1 MLLLPLLL
9 LLATPAP
16 ASAGGL
22 LMYSPGDSH
31 NITFDERSAIIDG
44 TPTLMLSGA
53 VHYTRVHE
61 EEWERVFELAVELGL
76 NTIQTYVFW
85 NAHETT
91 RDQVG
96 NPSWDGRANLPRF
109 IELAGKHGLWVTV
122 RIGPYICGEYY
133 FGGIPVWMRESG
145 ASCFRCHDPIWERE
159 MGRWVGVVVD
169 KIRPQ
174 LATAGGNVVMLQVE
188 NEYSGGGGAGG
199 NEMDYLA
206 WSVDMARNLTTAV
219 PWNLCHD
226 IMPCSQVN
234 HDNDATYAAP
244 YNYKALCTIN
254 GFWMD
259 EYQKETYQPCPKW
272 ASDLRKYNPGQPTI
286 WTEDQGWFDQ
296 WGVAKRVRDSRDQLY
311 GIARFVA
318 HGGSWHNFY
327 MVTGGNNYAKQSG
340 GEVVTAYAPDT
351 VIDYLLLKHQPRFD
365 YYSRFF
371 HALADVSDDLM
382 STRTVPSPQPLP
394 ATGGGGGA
402 SANKTTTVTL
412 GHCTDDDPA
421 HLGRLDASQKW
432 QASGGGAIPSG
443 GTPFLLENEG
453 TGLCL
458 DPLGATKPPT
468 LTACAAG
475 GTKLQW
481 TYTGEQF
488 ASVAT
493 RPCQKPTSEG
503 EQCHVCLD
511 VDGSSVDLWDCK
523 TADSGNTNQ
532 QFVYSKEKQGISTG
546 SGAAKACLTAAAD
559 GGGAEVSVYG
569 GVAFLSNMDDA
580 SDASVTFQGKHYY
593 LQNHSVAIV
602 KSATGEVVFNSSVLI
617 DPQATATA
625 ATAGTMIAADGSS
638 SSTPSSGVASHQEE
652 ATGGGGR
659 TVTPAPRSSKWS
671 VYHEAASSGCA
682 KQQPSSKGPIEQLH
696 LTGGGTA
703 CSGYYSDYL
712 WYTTTIPASSS
723 GTYKVESQGA
733 GGSILYHYIDGT
745 PLLPTLPILHSSRY
759 DGEGEKLD
767 SAHVASEYVSVGSGR
782 QLAVDNNHTETGT
795 VTLQIL
801 SVAMGVS
808 NGGVG
813 PQSVKGLKSAT
824 VNGVDL
830 TNSSWNHAWMMPAEE
845 AEVWTSAG
853 SAKVAWKPATET
865 NSNSSLS
872 WFRATFDLPAAP
884 AAAPA
889 AATSASSAA
898 AAAVESESGA
908 GGPGGPEQVSYA
920 MDMSSA
926 QKGVVF
932 VNGFELGRYWITPG
946 SCHGQCAPPIKNG
959 HCYMHWSDCDE
970 PTQTLYHIPT
980 PVLKPSGNEV
990 VFFEEQGGVGLE
1002 HLEKIQLVKLT
1013 AHP

>member
-1 MLLLPLLL
+1 
-9 LLATPAP
+9 
-16 ASAGGL
+16 
-22 LMYSPGDSH
+22 
-31 NITFDERSAIIDG
+31 
-44 TPTLMLSGA
+44 MLSGA

-61 EEWERVFELAVELGL
+61 EEWERVFELAVEMGL

-96 NPSWDGRANLPRF
+96 NPDWSGRANLPRF

-145 ASCFRCHDPIWERE
+145 AECFRCHDPIWERE

-206 WSVDMARNLTTAV
+206 WSVDMARNLTVEV

-226 IMPCSQVN
+226 IFPCSMVN
-234 HDNDATYAAP
+234 HDNDVNFTKP

-259 EYQKETYQPCPKW
+259 EYVKETFQPCPKW
-272 ASDLRKYNPGQPTI
+272 AADLRKDNPGQPTI

-311 GIARFVA
+311 GIARFMA

-327 MVTGGNNYAKQSG
+327 MLTGGNNYAKQSG

-365 YYSRFF
+365 YYARFF
-371 HALADVSDDLM
+371 KALAAVSDDLM
-382 STRTVPSPQPLP
+382 SIRTVPEPLP
-394 ATGGGGGA
+394 LPIIGGGGS
-402 SANKTTTVTL
+402 SANKTATVTI

-421 HLGRLDASQKW
+421 HMGSLDASQKW
-432 QASGGGAIPSG
+432 VASGGGSITSNGA
-443 GTPFLLENEG
+443 PFLLENQG

-468 LTACAAG
+468 LVKCAAASSNM
-475 GTKLQW
+475 QW
-481 TYTGEQF
+481 TYKDQQF

-493 RPCQKPTSEG
+493 RPCQVPTSEG

-511 VDGSSVDLWDCK
+511 MSSASSIDLWDCK
-523 TADSGNTNQ
+523 PDGGPHGNANQ
-532 QFVYSKEKQGISTG
+532 KFAYDKAEQGISTG
-546 SGAAKACLTAAAD
+546 SGAAKACLTAAAVD

-580 SDASVTFQGKHYY
+580 DDVAVTFHGKHYY

-602 KSATGEVVFNSSVLI
+602 KTGTGEVVFNSSVLS
-617 DPQATATA
+617 TAELPEA
-625 ATAGTMIAADGSS
+625 VAHS
-638 SSTPSSGVASHQEE
+638 PASHEQQEIVSRQVG
-652 ATGGGGR
+652 TGQR
-659 TVTPAPRSSKWS
+659 HITDAARSSEWS
-671 VYHEAASSGCA
+671 VYQEAAASGCT
-682 KQQPSSKGPIEQLH
+682 KQHASSKGPIEQLH

-712 WYTTTIPASSS
+712 WYTTTIPKSSS
-723 GTYKVESQGA
+723 GTYKVNSQGA

-745 PLLPTLPILHSSRY
+745 PIETTHTNRRHPASSSQEQ
-759 DGEGEKLD
+759 DELD
-767 SAHVASEYVSVGSGR
+767 NTPEEYTAAGSVVHGN
-782 QLAVDNNHTETGT
+782 AEMDTA
-795 VTLQIL
+795 TLQIL
-801 SVAMGVS
+801 SVAMGLS

-813 PQSVKGLKSAT
+813 PQSVKGLKAAS

-830 TNSSWNHAWMMPAEE
+830 TNSSWNQAWMMPGEA
-845 AEVWTSAG
+845 AEVWTSTG
-853 SAKVAWKPATET
+853 SAKVAWKAATEA

-872 WFRATFDLPAAP
+872 WFRATFDLPTAVDDAP
-884 AAAPA
+884 GPA
-889 AATSASSAA
+889 
-898 AAAVESESGA
+898 
-908 GGPGGPEQVSYA
+908 QVSYA
-920 MDMSSA
+920 MDMSTA

-932 VNGFELGRYWITPG
+932 VNGFELGRYYITPG

-980 PVLKPSGNEV
+980 PVLKPTGNEV
-990 VFFEEQGGVGLE
+990 VMFEEKGGVGLSN
-1002 HLEKIQLVKLT
+1002 LEKIKMVKLT